1 MHQLTYGDRLQTLIR
16 ADAQRM
22 RLLQHV
28 HTLTLP
34 DCWIGAGFVRNAVW
48 AHLHSQHPAPPSAD
62 AVWPDSDV
70 DVVWFDADRQSVAVD
85 RALTDRLAALEPG
98 ARWSVKNQARMNGRN
113 GDAPYASVADAL
125 RHWPE
130 TATAV
135 AMRLTAVDELEIL
148 APYGLDDLFGR
159 IIRPTPP
166 FRGAR
171 LDIVRQRVRDKRW
184 LDRWPLLR
192 VVEA

>member
-1 MHQLTYGDRLQTLIR
+1 MSPQTHKERLEVLIR
-16 ADAQRM
+16 RDGA
-22 RLLQHV
+22 RLCLLRHV
-28 HTLTLP
+28 RTLDLP

-48 AHLHSQHPAPPSAD
+48 CHLHSQYPAPPSAD

-70 DVVWFDADRQSVAVD
+70 DVVWFDDARQSVALD
-85 RALTDRLAALEPG
+85 RDLTDRLAALEPG
-98 ARWSVKNQARMNGRN
+98 VRWSVKNQARMSGRN
-113 GDAPYASVADAL
+113 GDAPYASAADAL

-135 AMRLTAVDELEIL
+135 AVRLTAADELEIL

-159 IIRPTPP
+159 VIRPTPP
-166 FRGAR
+166 FRGVR